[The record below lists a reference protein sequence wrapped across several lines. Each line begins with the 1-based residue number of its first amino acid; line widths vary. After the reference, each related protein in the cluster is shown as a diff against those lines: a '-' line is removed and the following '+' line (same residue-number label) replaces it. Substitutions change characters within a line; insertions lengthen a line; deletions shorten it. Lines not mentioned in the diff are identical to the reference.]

1 MHILNSLYQEYRMSL
16 LERSFFVLFLGPDS
30 MMYMIY
36 HAHFLH
42 AFLALLEQP
51 SSDGNLM
58 KTQNDLFITE
68 GLFKAVTMTYIH

>member
-1 MHILNSLYQEYRMSL
+1 MHTRNSFYQEYSVSL
-16 LERSFFVLFLGPDS
+16 LERFFVLFLGYDS

-51 SSDGNLM
+51 QSDGNLM

>member
-1 MHILNSLYQEYRMSL
+1 
-16 LERSFFVLFLGPDS
+16 